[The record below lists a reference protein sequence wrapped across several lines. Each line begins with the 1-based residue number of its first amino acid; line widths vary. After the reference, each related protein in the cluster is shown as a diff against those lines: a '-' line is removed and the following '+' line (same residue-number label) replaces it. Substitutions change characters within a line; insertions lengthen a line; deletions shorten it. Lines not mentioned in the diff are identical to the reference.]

1 MIGIKIIY
9 EDNHLLVVEKPP
21 NMLSQGD
28 NTGDADLLTIL
39 KEDLKR
45 RYQKPGEVFLGLVH
59 RLDRPVGGVMVF
71 GKTSKSASRLSEQ
84 IRNGSFKKTYLAVIN
99 GIPEEQSGTLEHF
112 LEKDEKSNTVSAVS
126 PQSGKGKRAILD
138 YEVLESRESLSLVKI
153 NLHTGRSHQ
162 IRVQFSAIGH
172 PLSGD
177 RKYGTADGIKE
188 QQIALW
194 SVGIQ
199 LVHPTLKQEMR
210 FEVQPPAAY
219 PWSLFK
225 PYDN

>member
-1 MIGIKIIY
+1 MNEIKVIF

-28 NTGDADLLTIL
+28 DTGDADLLTIL

-45 RYQKPGEVFLGLVH
+45 RYNKPGEAFLGLVH

-84 IRNGSFKKTYLAVIN
+84 IRNGSFKKTYLAVID
-99 GIPEEQSGTLEHF
+99 GIPKEQSGTLEHY
-112 LEKDEKSNTVSAVS
+112 LEKDEKSNTVSVVS
-126 PQSGKGKRAILD
+126 PQSGKGKKALLD
-138 YEVLESRESLSLVKI
+138 YKVLESRESLSLVEIK
-153 NLHTGRSHQ
+153 LHTGRSHQ
-162 IRVQFSAIGH
+162 IRVQFSALGH
-172 PLSGD
+172 PLWGD
-177 RKYGTADGIKE
+177 RKYGTADVTNE

-199 LVHPTLKQEMR
+199 LVHPTLKQEMK
-210 FEVQPPAAY
+210 FEVRPPEIY
-219 PWSLFK
+219 PWSMFN
-225 PYDN
+225 P

>member
-1 MIGIKIIY
+1 MNEIKVIF

-28 NTGDADLLTIL
+28 DTGDADLLTIL

-45 RYQKPGEVFLGLVH
+45 RYNKPGEAFLGLVH

-84 IRNGSFKKTYLAVIN
+84 IRNGSFKKTYLTVIHGKPN
-99 GIPEEQSGTLEHF
+99 EQSGTLEHY
-112 LEKDEKSNTVSAVS
+112 LEKDEKSNTVSVVS
-126 PQSGKGKRAILD
+126 PQSGKGKKALLD
-138 YEVLESRESLSLVKI
+138 YKVLESRVRLSLVEI

-172 PLSGD
+172 PLWGD
-177 RKYGTADGIKE
+177 RKYGRPDGTKE

-199 LVHPTLKQEMR
+199 LVHPTLKQEMK
-210 FEVQPPAAY
+210 FEARQPEIY
-219 PWSLFK
+219 PWSLFN
-225 PYDN
+225 P

>member
-1 MIGIKIIY
+1 MNEIRIIF

-28 NTGDADLLTIL
+28 NTGDADMLTIL

-45 RYQKPGEVFLGLVH
+45 RYNKPGEAFLGLVH
-59 RLDRPVGGVMVF
+59 RLDRPAGGVMVF

-84 IRNGSFKKTYLAVIN
+84 IRNGSLKKTYLAVII
-99 GIPEEQSGTLEHF
+99 GTPSQSSETLEHF
-112 LEKDEKSNTVSAVS
+112 LEKDEQSNTVSVVS
-126 PQSGKGKRAILD
+126 PQSGRGKKAILD
-138 YEVLESRESLSLVKI
+138 YEVLESRECLSLVKI

-172 PLSGD
+172 PLFGD
-177 RKYGTADGIKE
+177 GKYGYVQKRKE
-188 QQIALW
+188 EQIALW

-199 LVHPTLKQEMR
+199 LMHPTLKQLMN
-210 FEVQPPAAY
+210 FVVKPPEIY
-219 PWSLFK
+219 PWSLFNRN
-225 PYDN
+225 DN